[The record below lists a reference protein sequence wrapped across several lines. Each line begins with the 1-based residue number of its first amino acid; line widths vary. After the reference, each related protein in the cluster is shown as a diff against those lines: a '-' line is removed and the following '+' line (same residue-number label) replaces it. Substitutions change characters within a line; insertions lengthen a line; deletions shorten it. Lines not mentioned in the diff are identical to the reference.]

1 MRQNIFAFTPTSY
14 GAGLVPYLSLNFEA
28 DGRAT
33 LTVRSGGAG
42 ESGTIEIPDNEL
54 DKLAASIQSRQ
65 LARRLAALERRLAD
79 VEQRTGGLVRFGDGG
94 AVRFGVAAAVAPTAF
109 CAPFHA
115 DIRPV
120 FVAGPQPQP
129 VPAAGATRVLCGVT
143 GRDLGSAD

>member
-1 MRQNIFAFTPTSY
+1 MRQNIFAYTPTSY

-54 DKLAASIQSRQ
+54 DKLAAAIQSRQ
-65 LARRLAALERRLAD
+65 LARRLAALEARISDLD
-79 VEQRTGGLVRFGDGG
+79 QRTGGLVRFGGG
-94 AVRFGVAAAVAPTAF
+94 GGFA
-109 CAPFHA
+109 
-115 DIRPV
+115 
-120 FVAGPQPQP
+120 P
-129 VPAAGATRVLCGVT
+129 VPGAGETRVLCAVS